1 MGKRRIFSLILFG
14 LFIGLINGQ
23 DYGAPGTVKWRYQTG
38 NWVWSSPAIG
48 ADGTIYFGSDDS
60 YLYALSPDGR
70 LKWRYQTGKWMRSS
84 PAIGADGIIYF
95 GSGDN
100 YLYAI
105 RAEAKGLANSSWPK
119 FRHDNSNTGCVQTA
133 KPVVSTFRP
142 CLDFS
147 CSLYENKSIW
157 AGGKKVGFI
166 VTIENKGKGKGDVDI
181 ILSGDEYLLKLFG
194 SVRTIGEIEPGKI
207 KSEVFT
213 IDLPTEPPEK
223 EATLYIEIKEKIWGE
238 SPLKKEQ
245 IRVALVRAEKPV
257 AETPPE
263 PLFPIPGA
271 FENKRPYGYALIIG
285 LSRYANVLGPKYAKS
300 DAEVFSKYA
309 SKVFGITN
317 SKTLYDEK
325 ATIGTIKAHLTDWL
339 KQKRGFKVIYFAGHG
354 VPDPENPRE
363 GDVYLLPYDGD
374 PELKS
379 TLIGLKEI
387 SELGMNE
394 GDTVLIFLDACFSGA
409 EGRTVQL
416 AQRPL
421 VVANITPV
429 TPAITFAAAEGTQ
442 PSKEFEKAQHGYFTY
457 YTLLGLKGKA
467 DANGD
472 GWITT
477 TELYEYVKAR
487 VSDATNNLQVPVLR
501 PEKEIKIG
509 KVR

>member
-1 MGKRRIFSLILFG
+1 MQTSI
-14 LFIGLINGQ
+14 
-23 DYGAPGTVKWRYQTG
+23 PG
-38 NWVWSSPAIG
+38 
-48 ADGTIYFGSDDS
+48 
-60 YLYALSPDGR
+60 
-70 LKWRYQTGKWMRSS
+70 
-84 PAIGADGIIYF
+84 
-95 GSGDN
+95 
-100 YLYAI
+100 
-105 RAEAKGLANSSWPK
+105 
-119 FRHDNSNTGCVQTA
+119 
-133 KPVVSTFRP
+133 VSTFRP
-142 CLDFS
+142 SLDFS
-147 CSLYENKSIW
+147 YSLYENKNIW
-157 AGGKKVGFI
+157 EGGQKVGFI
-166 VTIENKGKGKGDVDI
+166 ITVENKGKGKGDVDI

-194 SVRTIGEIEPGKI
+194 TVRSIGEIEPGKI

-213 IDLPTEPPEK
+213 VDLPTEPPER
-223 EATLYIEIKEKIWGE
+223 EAILYIELKEKIWGE

-245 IRVALVRAEKPV
+245 IRVALVKAEKPV
-257 AETPPE
+257 SESPPE
-263 PLFPIPGA
+263 PLFPIPSL

-285 LSRYANVLGPKYAKS
+285 LSKYSNVSAPKYAQN
-300 DAEVFSKYA
+300 DAEVFSKYV

-325 ATIGTIKAHLTDWL
+325 ATSATIKAHLTDWL

-387 SELGMNE
+387 SQLGMNE
-394 GDTVLIFLDACFSGA
+394 GDTVLVFLDACFSGG

-416 AQRPL
+416 ARRPL
-421 VVANITPV
+421 VVANITPI

-442 PSKEFEKAQHGYFTY
+442 PSKEFEKVQHGYFTY

-467 DANGD
+467 DLNGD

-477 TELYEYVKAR
+477 TELYKFVKEKVA
-487 VSDATNNLQVPVLR
+487 DKTNNLQIPVLR
-501 PEKEIKIG
+501 PEKEIRIG